1 MFLAASLV
9 AQQPPPAG
17 SSYRGVD
24 AGDPRRSKPPITLQQ
39 IRSIAGTH
47 VRGEQDGSRPTAPGA
62 AQAQDARR
70 SGQLRNVR
78 KEMSDMFRHS
88 EYARHET
95 DMVDLLIGAQ
105 LAPKEHD
112 PEGELADMNGDQPDG
127 PPAGGA
133 PLPPGGFGQPAPAAA
148 LGRSPRSG
156 AARRRAARCS
166 RPPSARRRVC
176 LRVFC
181 IHLTTIPA
189 RAAARQIRPR
199 AARHPHLV
207 PEALD
212 RPRGSGA
219 PHAGE
224 QRRWRVAHAGPAATP
239 VGLGASRSRQVG
251 VRPCGALAFATI
263 GSQHVCQHGIGA
275 SFIG

>member
-9 AQQPPPAG
+9 AQQQPPSGA

-148 LGRSPRSG
+148 LG
-156 AARRRAARCS
+156 A
-166 RPPSARRRVC
+166 
-176 LRVFC
+176 L
-181 IHLTTIPA
+181 PA
-189 RAAARQIRPR
+189 QW
-199 AARHPHLV
+199 
-207 PEALD
+207 
-212 RPRGSGA
+212 GGA
-219 PHAGE
+219 PPG
-224 QRRWRVAHAGPAATP
+224 
-239 VGLGASRSRQVG
+239 
-251 VRPCGALAFATI
+251 GALQPPAFRAPA
-263 GSQHVCQHGIGA
+263 GFA
-275 SFIG
+275 

>member
-88 EYARHET
+88 EYARARDRHGRPA
-95 DMVDLLIGAQ
+95 DRRAARGL
-105 LAPKEHD
+105 EHD
-112 PEGELADMNGDQPDG
+112 PEGDFADMNGDQPDG

-148 LGRSPRSG
+148 LG
-156 AARRRAARCS
+156 A
-166 RPPSARRRVC
+166 
-176 LRVFC
+176 L
-181 IHLTTIPA
+181 PA
-189 RAAARQIRPR
+189 QW
-199 AARHPHLV
+199 
-207 PEALD
+207 
-212 RPRGSGA
+212 GGA
-219 PHAGE
+219 PPG
-224 QRRWRVAHAGPAATP
+224 
-239 VGLGASRSRQVG
+239 
-251 VRPCGALAFATI
+251 GALQPPAFRAPA
-263 GSQHVCQHGIGA
+263 GFA
-275 SFIG
+275 

>member
-105 LAPKEHD
+105 L
-112 PEGELADMNGDQPDG
+112 
-127 PPAGGA
+127 
-133 PLPPGGFGQPAPAAA
+133 PPGGFGQPAPAAA
-148 LGRSPRSG
+148 LG
-156 AARRRAARCS
+156 A
-166 RPPSARRRVC
+166 
-176 LRVFC
+176 L
-181 IHLTTIPA
+181 PA
-189 RAAARQIRPR
+189 QW
-199 AARHPHLV
+199 
-207 PEALD
+207 
-212 RPRGSGA
+212 GGA
-219 PHAGE
+219 PPG
-224 QRRWRVAHAGPAATP
+224 
-239 VGLGASRSRQVG
+239 
-251 VRPCGALAFATI
+251 GALQPPAFRAPA
-263 GSQHVCQHGIGA
+263 GFA
-275 SFIG
+275 